1 MSSFDERG
9 LDLFDET
16 ATAAGNFPQALRGYE
31 RGAVDAYIRE
41 LESKLARKASE
52 AREARHQLE
61 LTQASAGTTDFG
73 RLGGHARGMLT
84 AAEAQAAEIVAA
96 ANAEAATIR
105 SQAGSDST
113 KLANETQRLLDES
126 REATAADLERLRTL
140 LGEQTAAELESARA
154 DAAALLETTERQRE
168 WLVREAETQ
177 ARTIVDA
184 ALAEAEQRR
193 AETERLAAEQVAELA
208 RAKEAALAEIAAGR
222 QAAAD
227 QIAELLTSSK
237 QQADD
242 QHARLEAD
250 LVTADQRRE
259 TARAEA
265 AEIARGAAEQAQTT
279 VENAQHEAARILS
292 EANQAAVEHA
302 AQLRQEVDA
311 LDLRKQAIVAQL
323 AQLSS
328 FAIDTVDQ
336 TTSQAEPVAEP
347 EEAPAAVETAE
358 AEVIVESEPETEM
371 TATEG
376 LAEPSQAEGE
386 QPSEAVPDGPS
397 ENETVKITTARTGKS
412 RTRSG
417 KSS

>member
-1 MSSFDERG
+1 MPRFAANLSMLYNELDFLDRFAAAASDGFTAVEYLFPYAWAPEQLSALLRQHGLRQVLFNAPPGDWDAGERG
-9 LDLFDET
+9 LACIPGREGEFL
-16 ATAAGNFPQALRGYE
+16 AG
-31 RGAVDAYIRE
+31 
-41 LESKLARKASE
+41 
-52 AREARHQLE
+52 
-61 LTQASAGTTDFG
+61 
-73 RLGGHARGMLT
+73 
-84 AAEAQAAEIVAA
+84 
-96 ANAEAATIR
+96 
-105 SQAGSDST
+105 
-113 KLANETQRLLDES
+113 
-126 REATAADLERLRTL
+126 LER
-140 LGEQTAAELESARA
+140 AIAYARA
-154 DAAALLETTERQRE
+154 LDCPRIHVMAGLMPAG
-168 WLVREAETQ
+168 
-177 ARTIVDA
+177 VDA
-184 ALAEAEQRR
+184 ATLR
-193 AETERLAAEQVAELA
+193 ATYVANL
-208 RAKEAALAEIAAGR
+208 
-222 QAAAD
+222 
-227 QIAELLTSSK
+227 
-237 QQADD
+237 
-242 QHARLEAD
+242 
-250 LVTADQRRE
+250 
-259 TARAEA
+259 
-265 AEIARGAAEQAQTT
+265 RGAAEQAQTT

-358 AEVIVESEPETEM
+358 AEVIVESEPETET

-376 LAEPSQAEGE
+376 LAEPSEAEGE